1 MKNFNYYKSQM
12 DKLTDLTQVS
22 IKLIDFDGNSTK
34 SMSLNDE
41 SIDEIIS
48 LFKRIKE
55 YQSSKS
61 A

>member
-1 MKNFNYYKSQM
+1 M